1 MTKTAGSWVE
11 VIRSRDLALIFS
23 ARVAMSTSRAI
34 AGIAVPLYL
43 ATLGFNGLELG
54 FLYLV
59 VALVAAGMSSTIGFA
74 TNRFGAKT
82 FMVAVPLLVGV
93 AGIVYAYST
102 ATAVLFV
109 FAALGSFGRGAGAG
123 AGMVGPYQPAESQ
136 LIVNSVT
143 PTNRNRAFSMVS
155 IASTIGAL
163 IGTGL
168 AALLGHEQVTRAL
181 AESLFRPSM
190 LLASGFAVLAGLLA
204 LPITATGRAPAIRR
218 QERVFSF
225 PRNSRWLLYRLWVTN
240 SLNGLAVG
248 MFGPFI
254 TYWLYLRYGANQ
266 VTIGELYLIVNL
278 VTLASGVVAPRLATR
293 FGTVRATS
301 WLRIAQGLLL
311 IPLALSPTFVIAGV
325 IYTVRMFAQRI
336 ALPLRQ
342 SYALAMADPAE
353 QARIAALSNLPSQVV
368 MALSPTLTGF
378 LLDDVSLELPF
389 EIASVLQ
396 TISAV
401 AYLAFFRNARPP
413 EEHVPAEPEPT
424 TEEP

>member
-181 AESLFRPSM
+181 AEK
-190 LLASGFAVLAGLLA
+190 
-204 LPITATGRAPAIRR
+204 
-218 QERVFSF
+218 
-225 PRNSRWLLYRLWVTN
+225 NK
-240 SLNGLAVG
+240 
-248 MFGPFI
+248 
-254 TYWLYLRYGANQ
+254 
-266 VTIGELYLIVNL
+266 
-278 VTLASGVVAPRLATR
+278 
-293 FGTVRATS
+293 
-301 WLRIAQGLLL
+301 
-311 IPLALSPTFVIAGV
+311 
-325 IYTVRMFAQRI
+325 
-336 ALPLRQ
+336 
-342 SYALAMADPAE
+342 
-353 QARIAALSNLPSQVV
+353 
-368 MALSPTLTGF
+368 
-378 LLDDVSLELPF
+378 
-389 EIASVLQ
+389 
-396 TISAV
+396 
-401 AYLAFFRNARPP
+401 
-413 EEHVPAEPEPT
+413 
-424 TEEP
+424 